1 MYVIICAILLLRPPK
16 QKMHSKDTLHT
27 PPPKKDTL
35 FAHWDYLLISML
47 VGGIWSVLLF
57 LLLIVVIY
65 TMAINEII
73 DQNYGFIFWAIFF
86 VPLVLVLGAVYGALS
101 GMWIAYR
108 TKKATATNQQI
119 SFFKLVLMSSTVVF
133 VVNALLLCIITK
145 QMPFAIVQEMWQ
157 EFSHAYQDCRRYA
170 TFCNDFWES
179 FSPVLLFFVLPIL
192 VGFCMQALGGYQ
204 AFKKRLID

>member
-1 MYVIICAILLLRPPK
+1 M
-16 QKMHSKDTLHT
+16 LHT

-35 FAHWDYLLISML
+35 FTHWDYLLISML
-47 VGGIWSVLLF
+47 VGSIWSVLLF

-73 DQNYGFIFWAIFF
+73 DQNYAF
-86 VPLVLVLGAVYGALS
+86 VAWLILCLHCALVLGAVYGALS
-101 GMWIAYR
+101 GVWIAYR
-108 TKKATATNQQI
+108 TKKVTATNQQI
-119 SFFKLVLMSSTVVF
+119 SFFKLVLMSSAVVF

-145 QMPFAIVQEMWQ
+145 QMLFAIVQEMWQ
-157 EFSHAYQDCRRYA
+157 ELSHKYQYCRRYA